1 MAATGNAAAE
11 ASHSLWMDVAAFPA
25 QPLERSI
32 RTEVAIVGSGI
43 CGVSLAYELTA
54 KGVAVAVLDRGEIA
68 RGMSSRTTAHL
79 AFQSDDLYREVVSRR
94 GERTAKLHY
103 QASEQPSTASKPSF
117 AASPLPAISDASTAY
132 SLLREARRFRSSKR
146 NWRLATNSAT
156 AKSAGR

>member
-1 MAATGNAAAE
+1 MAATGIAAAE
-11 ASHSLWMDVAAFPA
+11 ASHSLWMDVVAFPA

-54 KGVAVAVLDRGEIA
+54 KGAAVAVLDRGEIA

-103 QASEQPSTASKPSF
+103 QSQRAAVDRIEVIVRSESIACDF
-117 AASPLPAISDASTAY
+117 RRLDGILAL
-132 SLLREARRFRSSKR
+132 AR
-146 NWRLATNSAT
+146 
-156 AKSAGR
+156 GQ